1 MTENDTNDQQ
11 DTQAKPST
19 LRVIA
24 SVAAAAFG
32 VQNSKNRQHDFEQNS
47 ILPYI
52 IGGIVFTVVFVG
64 AVYLVVSTVLR
75 SSGAA

>member
-1 MTENDTNDQQ
+1 MNRNSTEDQQ
-11 DTQAKPST
+11 DVPVKPSI
-19 LRVIA
+19 LQIIV

-32 VQNSKNRQHDFEQNS
+32 VQNSKNRTRDFEQNS
-47 ILPYI
+47 MVPYI

-75 SSGAA
+75 SSGV

>member
-1 MTENDTNDQQ
+1 MSENDANEQQ
-11 DTQAKPST
+11 DAPTKPST
-19 LRVIA
+19 LQVIA

-32 VQNSKNRQHDFEQNS
+32 VQNSKNRKRDFEQNS

-52 IGGIVFTVVFVG
+52 IGGVVFTVVFVG

>member
-1 MTENDTNDQQ
+1 MNRNSTEDQQ
-11 DTQAKPST
+11 DVPVKPSI
-19 LRVIA
+19 LQIIA

-32 VQNSKNRQHDFEQNS
+32 VQNSKNRTRDFEQNS

-52 IGGIVFTVVFVG
+52 VGGIVFTVVFVG

-75 SSGAA
+75 SSGV

>member
-1 MTENDTNDQQ
+1 MNRNSTEDQQ
-11 DTQAKPST
+11 DVPVKPSI
-19 LRVIA
+19 LQIIA

-32 VQNSKNRQHDFEQNS
+32 VQNSKNRTRDFEQNS

-75 SSGAA
+75 SSGV